1 MQEMLQKIIARAGIA
16 SRRHAELLIA
26 SGQVRVN
33 GRVVRELGTKADAA
47 KDRIEAAGRVVEA
60 KEGRRVYML
69 LNKPPEVVSAM
80 EDPEGRKTLRNC
92 LRGLPERVFPVGNL
106 EYAASGLVFLTND
119 GDLAADMLKNWARLE
134 QIYHVK
140 VKGMLTLADLERLGR
155 WAPPKHLTS
164 QENPRTMASE
174 RLQKIIAAGGIASR
188 RKAEEIIAAGRVT
201 LNGKVVVE
209 QGTKADPQRDV
220 ICVDGK
226 PLKSRE
232 RLLYFLLHKPKGYV
246 TTVSDPEGRPT
257 IMELMKKCPHRVY
270 PVGRLDYASEGL
282 LLMTNDGQ
290 LAQRLMKAGS
300 HAPKTYLVKI
310 SGQPDEQA
318 LNRLRSGITIELE
331 DGMRVKTSPA
341 KLRLVED
348 SANPWYAVILSEG
361 RNRQIRRM
369 FQRVGFNVEKIKR
382 VQLGP
387 LVLDVPPG
395 KYRALTVREVAQL
408 KSL

>member
-1 MQEMLQKIIARAGIA
+1 
-16 SRRHAELLIA
+16 
-26 SGQVRVN
+26 
-33 GRVVRELGTKADAA
+33 
-47 KDRIEAAGRVVEA
+47 
-60 KEGRRVYML
+60 
-69 LNKPPEVVSAM
+69 
-80 EDPEGRKTLRNC
+80 
-92 LRGLPERVFPVGNL
+92 
-106 EYAASGLVFLTND
+106 
-119 GDLAADMLKNWARLE
+119 
-134 QIYHVK
+134 
-140 VKGMLTLADLERLGR
+140 
-155 WAPPKHLTS
+155 
-164 QENPRTMASE
+164 MASE
-174 RLQKIIAAGGIASR
+174 RLQKIIAASGIASR
-188 RKAEEIIAAGRVT
+188 RKAEEIIAAERVT

-209 QGTKADPQRDV
+209 RGTKADPQRDQ
-220 ICVDGK
+220 ISVDGK

-257 IMELMKKCPHRVY
+257 VMELMKKCPQRVY

-318 LNRLRSGITIELE
+318 LNRLRAGITIELE
-331 DGMRVKTSPA
+331 HGMRVKTSPA
-341 KLRLVED
+341 KLRLVEG
-348 SANPWYAVILSEG
+348 SANPWYEVILSEG

-408 KSL
+408 KNL